1 SQLYWFTVEFGLCR
15 QNGIVKAYG
24 AGLLS
29 SYGELIHSLSDEPEV
44 RDFDPDAAAIQPY
57 QDQNYQSVYFVSES
71 FSDAKNKLR
80 SYAAHIKR
88 PFSVKYEPYTHS
100 IELLDSPQMIC
111 HSLESVRDE
120 LHSLINALNVI
131 S

>member
-1 SQLYWFTVEFGLCR
+1 MTGRRKRRV
-15 QNGIVKAYG
+15 G
-24 AGLLS
+24 ARLQDSFLVS
-29 SYGELIHSLSDEPEV
+29 SALHP
-44 RDFDPDAAAIQPY
+44 FFPC
-57 QDQNYQSVYFVSES
+57 
-71 FSDAKNKLR
+71 R

-100 IELLDSPQMIC
+100 IELLDSPQTIR

>member
-1 SQLYWFTVEFGLCR
+1 VVWV
-15 QNGIVKAYG
+15 NGDGCGEDSGPIACTK
-24 AGLLS
+24 LS
-29 SYGELIHSLSDEPEV
+29 SP
-44 RDFDPDAAAIQPY
+44 FPC
-57 QDQNYQSVYFVSES
+57 
-71 FSDAKNKLR
+71 R

-88 PFSVKYEPYTHS
+88 PFLVKYEPYTHS
-100 IELLDSPQMIC
+100 VELLDSPQTIS

>member
-1 SQLYWFTVEFGLCR
+1 MGGRRV
-15 QNGIVKAYG
+15 G
-24 AGLLS
+24 AGLRACFL
-29 SYGELIHSLSDEPEV
+29 
-44 RDFDPDAAAIQPY
+44 Y
-57 QDQNYQSVYFVSES
+57 QDPVP
-71 FSDAKNKLR
+71 FSYRN
-80 SYAAHIKR
+80 YAAHIKR

-100 IELLDSPQMIC
+100 IELLDSPQTIC

>member
-1 SQLYWFTVEFGLCR
+1 MIFLGKWKGVGGSSGL
-15 QNGIVKAYG
+15 I
-24 AGLLS
+24 S
-29 SYGELIHSLSDEPEV
+29 HT
-44 RDFDPDAAAIQPY
+44 QP
-57 QDQNYQSVYFVSES
+57 SAPFPC
-71 FSDAKNKLR
+71 R

>member
-1 SQLYWFTVEFGLCR
+1 MTWVSSDGQEGDS
-15 QNGIVKAYG
+15 
-24 AGLLS
+24 GLLS
-29 SYGELIHSLSDEPEV
+29 CTKTSHPSPC
-44 RDFDPDAAAIQPY
+44 R
-57 QDQNYQSVYFVSES
+57 N
-71 FSDAKNKLR
+71 
-80 SYAAHIKR
+80 YAAHIKR

-100 IELLDSPQMIC
+100 IELLDSPQTIC